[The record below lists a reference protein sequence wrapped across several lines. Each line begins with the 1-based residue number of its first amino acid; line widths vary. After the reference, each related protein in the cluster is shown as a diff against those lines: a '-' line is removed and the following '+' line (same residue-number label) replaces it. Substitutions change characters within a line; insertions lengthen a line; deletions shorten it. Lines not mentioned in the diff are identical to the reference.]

1 LNKVTVFL
9 PMRKGSQRIKN
20 KNIKDF
26 SRIKGGLSFI
36 KISQLLKVESI
47 SRIVIS
53 TDDDEVKILAK
64 SFNNDKIIIDERPEK
79 LATSETSTDD
89 LIEYIPTIIKS
100 GIVLWTH
107 VTSPFVD
114 EFMYQN
120 MIQSYFNNLGSHD
133 SLMSVTKIQK
143 FIWSDGEPLNYDK
156 SKEKWPR
163 TQTLAPIFEI
173 NSGVFLADIGIYK
186 EFKDRI
192 GSNPYLYKLDGKEA
206 FDIDW
211 EDDFEIA
218 EILWS
223 KYGGL

>member
-1 LNKVTVFL
+1 MNKVTVFL

-20 KNIKDF
+20 KNIRDF
-26 SRIKGGLSFI
+26 SGIKGGLSFI

-100 GIVLWTH
+100 SVVLWTH

-120 MIQSYFNNLGSHD
+120 MIQSYFNNLDSHD

-143 FIWSDGEPLNYDK
+143 FIWSDGEPLNYNK
-156 SKEKWPR
+156 SKII
-163 TQTLAPIFEI
+163 AI
-173 NSGVFLADIGIYK
+173 NSNILQGTKLFNIEVVNTYTYLGFILDNNLAL
-186 EFKDRI
+186 
-192 GSNPYLYKLDGKEA
+192 NA
-206 FDIDW
+206 
-211 EDDFEIA
+211 
-218 EILWS
+218 
-223 KYGGL
+223 